1 MSNYDGL
8 IAALNEAISIEYTA
22 VLQYN
27 QHSMLLT
34 GRDKAIFEKLFQEH
48 ASEAL
53 GHAKLWGEKVVW
65 LGGVPTVE
73 VGTVRQSTN
82 VMEMLEMNLELEKK
96 VLEAYQRAHDLC
108 DHNPTLYEL
117 EEQIIEEQKDVEQL
131 AKLLGEVSIAKGSV
145 KLQKEVKA
153 G

>member
-1 MSNYDGL
+1 MANHSKL
-8 IAALNEAISIEYTA
+8 IAALNEAITVEYTA
-22 VLQYN
+22 ILQYN

-34 GRDKAIFEKLFQEH
+34 GPDKAVFEEIFQGH
-48 ASEAL
+48 GSEAL
-53 GHAKLWGEKVVW
+53 THAKLWGEKVVW

-82 VMEMLEMNLELEKK
+82 LTEMLEMNLEVEKK
-96 VLEAYQRAHDLC
+96 AVEAYQRAHDIC
-108 DHNPTLYEL
+108 EHKPTQYEL

-131 AKLLGEVSIAKGSV
+131 QKLLGQVKIAKGSV
-145 KLQKEVKA
+145 KLQREVKA

>member
-1 MSNYDGL
+1 MANHDKL
-8 IAALNEAISIEYTA
+8 IAALNEAITIEYTA

-34 GRDKAIFEKLFQEH
+34 GADKEIFEETFQGH

-53 GHAKLWGEKVVW
+53 THAKLWGEKVVW

-73 VGTVRQSTN
+73 VGTIRQSTN
-82 VMEMLEMNLELEKK
+82 VAEMLEMNLELEKK
-96 VLEAYQRAHDLC
+96 VLETYQRAHDVC
-108 DHNPTLYEL
+108 EHRPTQYEL

-131 AKLLGEVSIAKGSV
+131 EKLLGRVNIARGSV
-145 KLQKEVKA
+145 KLQREIKA